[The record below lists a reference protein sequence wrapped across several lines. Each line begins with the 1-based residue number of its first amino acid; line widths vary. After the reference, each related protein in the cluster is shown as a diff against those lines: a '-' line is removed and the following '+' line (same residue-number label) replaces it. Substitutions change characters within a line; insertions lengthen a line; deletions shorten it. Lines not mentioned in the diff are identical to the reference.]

1 MRIKRFNE
9 NFFSD
14 SNGRDLHVNAETGE
28 SWYEEPEK
36 RELQKKESTFEDKK
50 RMLEDNEDID
60 MVYHWI
66 KNGEITPEEFK
77 ELIELNYI

>member
-1 MRIKRFNE
+1 MRLKKFNE
-9 NFFSD
+9 SFFSD
-14 SNGRDLHVNAETGE
+14 SKGRNLRENIDTGE
-28 SWYEEPEK
+28 SWYEEPEN

-50 RMLEDNEDID
+50 RMLMKSEDTD

-77 ELIELNYI
+77 ELIELDYI